1 MRLELA
7 ALDRH
12 DPVEPHRKRPHE
24 RAQHAVI
31 AVGQDAERA
40 GAPAHLGEHLRG
52 LRPGRQALPGPDERG
67 HVGGD
72 DLRGRSPQGVAKRGF
87 DRRAV
92 RRRLPVE
99 RVREQQV
106 AHVRAPPGAGRR
118 RGVRGD
124 AALVEKR
131 AQGAGEPAH
140 GVEHRRID
148 VEGDGSNR
156 HSGGPP
162 VATAEQGAG
171 RSRRLQRVRQMA
183 LLLRESHLRELLA
196 MRELIP
202 LMARTLASFSTG
214 GAVQPVRSTTPVA
227 RYGGFLGVMPAYLAP
242 PAPAAPGGRPGEAG
256 ESEEALG
263 LKAVAFYPNNAAR
276 RLPTHLA
283 TILLLDPATGALR
296 AVLDG
301 RLITE
306 MRTAAVSAAATDR
319 LARQDARV
327 LAILGAGVQA
337 RSHVEALREVRPPS
351 EVRAWSRTQA
361 GAERFAAEM

>member
-1 MRLELA
+1 
-7 ALDRH
+7 
-12 DPVEPHRKRPHE
+12 
-24 RAQHAVI
+24 
-31 AVGQDAERA
+31 
-40 GAPAHLGEHLRG
+40 
-52 LRPGRQALPGPDERG
+52 
-67 HVGGD
+67 
-72 DLRGRSPQGVAKRGF
+72 
-87 DRRAV
+87 
-92 RRRLPVE
+92 
-99 RVREQQV
+99 
-106 AHVRAPPGAGRR
+106 
-118 RGVRGD
+118 
-124 AALVEKR
+124 
-131 AQGAGEPAH
+131 
-140 GVEHRRID
+140 
-148 VEGDGSNR
+148 
-156 HSGGPP
+156 
-162 VATAEQGAG
+162 
-171 RSRRLQRVRQMA
+171 MA

-202 LMARTLASFSTG
+202 LMVRTLATFSTG
-214 GAVQPVRSTTPVA
+214 GAVQPVRSTTPVE

-242 PAPAAPGGRPGEAG
+242 PAPGGRPGEAG

-296 AVLDG
+296 AVMDG

-319 LARQDARV
+319 LARRDARV

-361 GAERFAAEM
+361 GAERFAAEMRERFGVRVAVAASAEDAVRGADVICTVTGSTTPVVEGAWLAPGAHLNAVGAARPDWRELATDAVRRARLFVDSREAAMTEAGDVVGPIREGAITERHIVAEIGEVFAGRHAGRESQDAVTLFKSLGMAVEDVAAARFAYARAQAKGIGEEIRLE